1 MYTFITP
8 ADNSGCFLFGGAM
21 KDLQGFTVAEIMER
35 EDLIN
40 ATNKELFD
48 RGVTAT
54 VIIELSNAGFS
65 KSTTKAATDSTSLSV
80 VQSDEH
86 PCMAENQVSHLKT
99 VAMQPVEVGQQLP
112 LDKLH
117 EYPDHWFK
125 PATEERMES
134 LCASI
139 QQVGILQPV
148 IVRPIEDGYQIIAGH
163 NRVEAARRLGRQSVP
178 THIKQLNDDEAVIV
192 MVDTNL
198 ESRELLP
205 SEKAWSYKFKLEAA
219 KRQGTRVDLTS
230 GQLDQKL
237 NGIVSR
243 DAIAAATSDS
253 SKQIQ
258 RYIRLTELIP
268 TLLDLVDAQKLAF
281 VTAVA
286 LSYLSTQDQ
295 QLVLSV
301 IHQIKRFPSEEQAKQ
316 LRTVADRGQ
325 LDEPSIEKIIMG
337 TYNPRKAPSRR
348 PKILRIET
356 KQILSIFKDATTPQQ
371 AQDKAIEAINNYQW
385 LEENAAEALQQLLSH
400 KS

>member
-1 MYTFITP
+1 
-8 ADNSGCFLFGGAM
+8 M